1 MKRLPLVLFIITLLL
16 PQSLVYA
23 GDFKTAKISDYG
35 TYAYFQSFLDE
46 FNDILKGLASDNVS
60 SSTIIGFVNVTS
72 VTQNTVKGYSTFGI
86 PKSSL
91 LVATQFAYLGND
103 TLSFYKKMLEFNKLM
118 KVRDYAGA
126 RNTLVSLSGILDDM
140 TKRVE
145 ILSEVR
151 FRTENGTYVSFNMS
165 RTIQVLD
172 DLYGLVKGWENTLNQ
187 LEAPKGLVLYL
198 GSERVIL
205 NESVSFYGYCPNLTN
220 VTVFIDGTPYA
231 PEIVGDSFSLNHT
244 FVRPGVHVVYAT
256 ALNGSIRVKSNVLN
270 ITVLRIP
277 TTIVAHQEGMSL
289 RGILMDYSGKGIRG
303 RVILLGIG
311 SRNYTVETSFSGN
324 FSFLLPNSFKGGNV
338 TVVFPG
344 TNVYAPSSLTLT
356 LRPPKKPLS
365 IEITAGST
373 TVKEGPVEIE
383 GRIVGTNERIPLEV
397 YVDGNL
403 SSVVEA
409 GSNFT
414 LTVTLRKGV
423 HTVYVRFPGND
434 EYAEA
439 VSNALK
445 FNVQPVS
452 YLHRIAVLVL
462 LLALGFVGYLTLSR
476 VKGGKTETSGVS
488 SLGEEKAFPEGRL
501 EGQTDPVSAYRV
513 VYGLLL
519 RLYRLPR
526 STTPRELLSKFR
538 NSPFGSWLSEAT
550 VVHEKALYRKAKL
563 KAEEVAMAVKA
574 VALTIVSIFVGDEL

>member
-1 MKRLPLVLFIITLLL
+1 MKRLPLALFIITLLL
-16 PQSLVYA
+16 SQSLVYA

-35 TYAYFQSFLDE
+35 TYAYFQIFLDK
-46 FNDILKGLASDNVS
+46 FNDILGGLASDNVS
-60 SSTIIGFVNVTS
+60 NSTIIGFVNVTS
-72 VTQNTVKGYSTFGI
+72 ITQNTVKKYSTFGI

-103 TLSFYKKMLEFNKLM
+103 TLTFYTEMLEFNKLM
-118 KVRDYAGA
+118 KVRDYARA
-126 RNTLVSLSGILDDM
+126 RNTLVSLSGILNDM

-151 FRTENGTYVSFNMS
+151 FRTENGTYVGFNMS
-165 RTIQVLD
+165 QTMKELD
-172 DLYGLVKGWENTLNQ
+172 GLHRLVKRLGEYLNQ
-187 LEAPKGLVLYL
+187 LEAPKGFVLYL
-198 GSERVIL
+198 VSERVIL

-220 VTVFIDGTPYA
+220 VTVFIDGRPYT

-256 ALNGSIRVKSNVLN
+256 ALNGSIRVKSNALN
-270 ITVLRIP
+270 VTVLKIP
-277 TTIVAHQEGMSL
+277 TVVVAHQEGMSL

-303 RVILLGIG
+303 NVIVLGID
-311 SRNYTVETSFSGN
+311 SRNYTVETSFFGN
-324 FSFLLPNSFKGGNV
+324 FSFHLPESFKGGNV
-338 TVVFPG
+338 TIVFPG

-356 LRPPKKPLS
+356 LHPPKKTLS

-373 TVKEGPVEIE
+373 TVKEGPVEIG

-409 GSNFT
+409 SSNFT

-439 VSNALK
+439 VSNAIK
-445 FNVQPVS
+445 FDVQPVS
-452 YLHRIAVLVL
+452 YFHRIVVLVL
-462 LLALGFVGYLTLSR
+462 LLAMGFVGYLALSR
-476 VKGGKTETSGVS
+476 VRIGKTETSRVS
-488 SLGEEKAFPEGRL
+488 SPEEEKAFSGGRL
-501 EGQTDPVSAYRV
+501 GEQTDPISAYRV
-513 VYGLLL
+513 VYRLLL

-538 NSPFGSWLSEAT
+538 NSSFGSWLLEAT
-550 VVHEKALYRKAKL
+550 TIHEKAFYRKAKL
-563 KAEEVAMAVKA
+563 KAGEVVMAVKA